1 MRRSQP
7 AAAAARPCFV
17 DGLLHF
23 IRDGWKSAG
32 AMTDAVTAKF
42 GKRREAILAAARGIM
57 YRRGLRAMTFAEV
70 AAEVDLNPTSIP
82 YYFKKKE
89 DLAAAC
95 LLAGAARLEAM
106 LDEAEQGKDEAARL
120 RRLFEAFFAHHR
132 AVRIGEESPIPSFG
146 DMRAL
151 DEPHR
156 SAVQEA
162 FAALTRRVRGLFDGP
177 RFERHGRKA
186 KTALAHVLLEQIFWA
201 MGWLHNYDLEDY
213 PRVLERTCDIYFGGL
228 AAPGQTWLSG
238 VLDVPP
244 PRRAA
249 DGAPEDFL
257 IAATRLIN
265 RVGYR
270 GASVERI
277 SAELNVT
284 KGSFYHHNEAKE
296 DLAAACFRRSFD
308 IERRAQRRALE
319 AQGSCWEKLE
329 LAVSTLVDFQMSD
342 KGPLARESL
351 LASLPESLRAGLA
364 ERLNR
369 VIRRFTGMIADGVA
383 DGSLRPVDPLI
394 AAQMLKVT
402 VNAAAEGPAWVRGIE
417 RAEAPDLYAKP
428 MLMGLASL
436 DA

>member
-1 MRRSQP
+1 MTN
-7 AAAAARPCFV
+7 AAFV
-17 DGLLHF
+17 
-23 IRDGWKSAG
+23 
-32 AMTDAVTAKF
+32 TTKF
-42 GKRREAILAAARGIM
+42 GKRRDAILAAARGIM

-95 LLAGAARLEAM
+95 LMAGAARLEAM
-106 LDEAEQGKDEAARL
+106 LDEAEHGKDEAARL

-132 AVRIGEESPIPSFG
+132 DVRVGEESPIPSFG

-156 SAVQEA
+156 GAVQDA
-162 FAALTRRVRGLFDGP
+162 FAALTRRTRALFDGP
-177 RFERHGRKA
+177 RFERHSRKA

-201 MGWLHNYDLEDY
+201 MGWLHNYDLDDY
-213 PRVLERTCDIYFGGL
+213 PRALERTCDIYLHGL
-228 AAPGQTWLSG
+228 AAPGETWRGG
-238 VLDVPP
+238 VVELPP
-244 PRRAA
+244 PRRGGA

-270 GASVERI
+270 GASVEKI
-277 SAELNVT
+277 SAEINVT

-319 AQGSCWEKLE
+319 TQGSCWDKLE
-329 LAVSTLVDFQMSD
+329 LAVSTLVDFQMSE

-351 LASLPESLRAGLA
+351 LASLPEALRAGLA
-364 ERLNR
+364 EKLDR
-369 VIRRFTGMIADGVA
+369 VIRRFAGMIADGVA

-402 VNAAAEGPAWVRGIE
+402 VNAAAEGPVWIREIE
-417 RAEAPDLYAKP
+417 RTEAPELYAKP
-428 MLMGLASL
+428 MLMGVAPA
-436 DA
+436 DVR